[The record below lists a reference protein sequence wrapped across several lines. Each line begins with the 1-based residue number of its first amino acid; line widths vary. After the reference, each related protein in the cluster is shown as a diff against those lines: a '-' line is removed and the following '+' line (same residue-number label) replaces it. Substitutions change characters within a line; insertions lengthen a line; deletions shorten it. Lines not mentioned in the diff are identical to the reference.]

1 MNEEFTS
8 TNSQPISGKWWIPI
22 GALVVIF
29 PMMVVIV
36 LVTPPDA
43 LFVIFSAPLALLA
56 FVLTVLSPLFIY
68 FDKQYVKSISEWEP
82 SGRYYWIAF
91 PLVTHIVAII
101 YVYRRHKYVGI
112 P

>member
-1 MNEEFTS
+1 MAEELSPTTS
-8 TNSQPISGKWWIPI
+8 QSISERWWIPI
-22 GALVVIF
+22 AVLVVIF
-29 PMMVVIV
+29 PMNVVIV

-43 LFVIFSAPLALLA
+43 LFVIFTAPIALLA
-56 FVLTVLSPLFIY
+56 LVLTILSPLFIY
-68 FDKQYVKSISEWEP
+68 FDRQYVKSVSEWEP
-82 SGRYYWIAF
+82 SGRYYWMAF